1 MRPKTQNFEDLVKQY
16 KQELLSDEKELS
28 QIEIRLEN
36 KQTKKEQKKPRRFSF
51 YD

>member
-1 MRPKTQNFEDLVKQY
+1 MRPKTRNFEDLVNQY
-16 KQELLSDEKELS
+16 KQELLTDEKKLS
-28 QIEIRLEN
+28 QIEMRIEN